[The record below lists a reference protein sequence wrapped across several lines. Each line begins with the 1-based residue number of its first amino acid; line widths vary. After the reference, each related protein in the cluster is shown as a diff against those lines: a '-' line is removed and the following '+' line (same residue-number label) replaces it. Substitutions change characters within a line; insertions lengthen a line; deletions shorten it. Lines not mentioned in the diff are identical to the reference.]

1 MQWTFAAV
9 PTRVNNMKPFLTFLL
24 CFVRVGRRS
33 ASPCGGCLGA
43 GLLLLRFGGSR
54 FTAASAI
61 QSEYSELS
69 ESLVVESLEPAMSS
83 E

>member
-1 MQWTFAAV
+1 MQFQQDDTIEA
-9 PTRVNNMKPFLTFLL
+9 LTFLP

-33 ASPCGGCLGA
+33 VSPSCGCLGV

-54 FTAASAI
+54 FTPASAI

-69 ESLVVESLEPAMSS
+69 ESLVLESLEPARSS